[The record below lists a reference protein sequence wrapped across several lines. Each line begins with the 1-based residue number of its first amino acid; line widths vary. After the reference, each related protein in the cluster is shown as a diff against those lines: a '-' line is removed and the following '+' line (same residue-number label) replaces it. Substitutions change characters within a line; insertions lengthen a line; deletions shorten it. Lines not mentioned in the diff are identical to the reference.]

1 MAKLEQRSDRMLFA
15 PLIWRLALKIEQAP
29 WREVASSAS
38 EAAYVLRAAQR
49 LFRQDIH
56 CVSFDTWLEAEAIG
70 MHVERDRY
78 GAPVGT
84 PGRIAGWPSVDR
96 VLSANPVVRTV
107 ETLRRLALDADGIV
121 PVAAITAGTTLQ
133 KRIYAPATP
142 DSLDYIRQILLGLT
156 RLYCE
161 AGAGALL
168 LLDEERDSDPAAL
181 NDYAAV
187 FNLAA
192 YFATPVF
199 LLSRAPMLPE
209 TAAAAQAAGVH
220 CVTPGRV
227 SEGVMAL
234 PAGGGDA
241 VTGQGSADKGSAD
254 KGSADKI
261 SAGKGPAGDGWIAMS
276 AWEVDPDTDPGVV
289 QAWRQQIIR
298 N

>member
-1 MAKLEQRSDRMLFA
+1 MAKLAQRSDRMLFA
-15 PLIWRLALKIEQAP
+15 PLIWRLAMKMEQVQ
-29 WREVASSAS
+29 WREVAGSAA
-38 EAAYVLRAAQR
+38 ETVYVLRAAQR

-70 MHVERDRY
+70 MHIERDRF
-78 GAPVGT
+78 GAPVGR

-107 ETLRRLALDADGIV
+107 ETLRRLALDPDGIV

-133 KRIYAPATP
+133 RRIYAPATA

-168 LLDEERDSDPAAL
+168 LLNEEPGDDPAAL
-181 NDYAAV
+181 DDYAAV
-187 FNLAA
+187 FNLAE

-199 LLSRAPMLPE
+199 LLSRAPVRPE
-209 TAAAAQAAGVH
+209 TAAAAHAAGVRY
-220 CVTPGRV
+220 VTPGRV
-227 SEGVMAL
+227 SEGVLAL
-234 PAGGGDA
+234 PAHDSDA
-241 VTGQGSADKGSAD
+241 VTGE
-254 KGSADKI
+254 
-261 SAGKGPAGDGWIAMS
+261 GWIAMS
-276 AWEVDPDTDPGVV
+276 TWEVDPETDPNVV
-289 QAWRQQIIR
+289 QAWRQQLIH

>member
-15 PLIWRLALKIEQAP
+15 PLIWRLAMKIEQVP
-29 WREVASSAS
+29 WREVAASAA
-38 EAAYVLRAAQR
+38 ETVYVLRAAQR

-70 MHVERDRY
+70 MHVERDRF

-84 PGRIAGWPSVDR
+84 PGRVAGWPSVDR
-96 VLSANPVVRTV
+96 VLSATPVVRTV
-107 ETLRRLALDADGIV
+107 ETLRRLAMDPNGIV
-121 PVAAITAGTTLQ
+121 PVAAITAGATLQ
-133 KRIYAPATP
+133 NRIRAPSTP

-168 LLDEERDSDPAAL
+168 LLDEDPYDRPAAL

-187 FNLAA
+187 FNLAE

-199 LLSRAPMLPE
+199 LLSRAPVRAE

-227 SEGVMAL
+227 SQGVLAL
-234 PAGGGDA
+234 PAD
-241 VTGQGSADKGSAD
+241 GSAVMPGE
-254 KGSADKI
+254 
-261 SAGKGPAGDGWIAMS
+261 GWIAMS
-276 AWEVDPDTDPGVV
+276 AWEVDPDTDPDVV
-289 QAWRQQIIR
+289 QTWRRQILR